1 MEDQIATILKN
12 IKRREVR
19 TFSDIIRI
27 REEKLES
34 ICEEFSWYPL
44 NEGKFDKLKS
54 ELDDYEYIEKKD
66 IQRYDTIKFIN
77 MSIFYDLEFKEAQSI
92 SFTKEGNVN
101 MKKGDYRFISRSNYN
116 FRKLTNEDKVKIS
129 LIEAIYNEKT
139 Y

>member
-12 IKRREVR
+12 IKKREVR
-19 TFSDIIRI
+19 TFSEIRRI
-27 REEKLES
+27 RESKLAE
-34 ICEEFSWYPL
+34 ICEEFGWYPL
-44 NEGKFDKLKS
+44 NEDKFDKLIP
-54 ELDDYEYIEKKD
+54 ELEDYEYIEKKD

-116 FRKLTNEDKVKIS
+116 FRKLTDEDKVKIS
-129 LIEAIYNEKT
+129 LIEAIYNDKM
-139 Y
+139 